1 MKQKEIEGK
10 SIFEFRQMELNMK
23 DFLEDL
29 LNYSHHFNQKMA
41 DKLIENQSE
50 ISEKSILLFNHIL
63 NAHEIWCGR
72 IVGNPSS
79 TGVWDLR
86 PSEGWKAVDLEN
98 HQKALR
104 IIRDIDLNK
113 EVTYR
118 NSSGKEFTNATKD
131 ILFHIIN
138 HSTHHRGQI
147 VSEINRI
154 AKEPL
159 LMDYIFYKRM
169 VS

>member
-1 MKQKEIEGK
+1 MK
-10 SIFEFRQMELNMK
+10 EFIQ
-23 DFLEDL
+23 DL
-29 LNYSHHFNQKMA
+29 FNYSHHFNQLMT

-50 ISEKSILLFNHIL
+50 MSDKSIQLCNHIL
-63 NAHEIWCGR
+63 NGQEIWCEM
-72 IVGNPSS
+72 IVGELSR

-86 PSEGWKAVDLEN
+86 PPESWKAIDENN

-104 IIRDIDLNK
+104 IIKEIDLNK

-118 NSSGKEFTNATKD
+118 NSSGKEFTNTAKD

-147 VSEINRI
+147 VSEINRV

-169 VS
+169 IS